1 MTDVAGQDIKQQ
13 YDDGIRAVQG
23 VLFSLD
29 STPDQ
34 LKVADKAL
42 TSLTA
47 LLLEQTLKSIEG
59 RTALLKGLIL
69 NLNQVIASIRVTPP
83 LLALAQRLTGIVGK
97 STTLLTNINKDFL
110 GRGESTTPSG

>member
-1 MTDVAGQDIKQQ
+1 MTDVAGQDIKKQ

-29 STPDQ
+29 STPGQ
-34 LKVADKAL
+34 QKVADQAL

-59 RTALLKGLIL
+59 RTALLNGLIL
-69 NLNQVIASIRVTPP
+69 NLNHVIASIQVTPP

-97 STTLLTNINKDFL
+97 STTLLTNVKKDF
-110 GRGESTTPSG
+110 GGGSTTPSPG